1 MIVFEHPEALLTIPL
16 IIAIYVVA
24 KAIIGKRLYKK
35 IHVIEHPLI
44 DYIEPVT
51 TKLRRENLKELV
63 LDAFSL
69 LSIILIVFALASP
82 INQYTI
88 VQRIETKKIGTLEI
102 KVKSPVVLV
111 LDNSGSM
118 GGEKIEIAKK
128 ALLSFIDKIDHKLDI
143 GLVVFNG
150 VVDIAIPPTPNITR
164 IKKIIPTIN
173 ATDGTMY
180 TYPLNIV
187 YQWLKPYREFNVPVF
202 VVFASDGLPA
212 DSDQAL
218 LLIKKYSAE
227 KIPIYSIFIGK
238 EQGGYEFL
246 KQMSEETGGE
256 AFLADQIDK
265 LVDKF
270 NLVADKILNKVEAN
284 ISVKLTYNIT
294 RTVRENLSI
303 YFEFASLCLLIAYT
317 LLKYLRYNITF

>member
-16 IIAIYVVA
+16 IIAVYIVTKSV
-24 KAIIGKRLYKK
+24 IGKRLCRK
-35 IHVIEHPLI
+35 IHVVEHPLVE
-44 DYIEPVT
+44 YIELDIKESRGE
-51 TKLRRENLKELV
+51 KLKGIL
-63 LDAFSL
+63 LDILSL
-69 LSIILIVFALASP
+69 LSIILIVFAVASP

-88 VQRIETKKIGTLEI
+88 IQHIETKRVGTLEI
-102 KVKSPVVLV
+102 KVKPPVVLV

-118 GGEKIEIAKK
+118 SGEKIETAKK
-128 ALLSFIDKIDHKLDI
+128 ALLSFIDKIDNKLDI

-150 VVDIAIPPTPNITR
+150 VVDIAVPPTPNITK

-187 YQWLKPYREFNVPVF
+187 YQWLKPYREFNVSVF

-212 DSDQAL
+212 DGDKVSFILQ
-218 LLIKKYSAE
+218 KYSAK

-238 EQGGYEFL
+238 EQGGYDFL
-246 KQMSEETGGE
+246 KQMSEKTGGE
-256 AFLADQIDK
+256 ALLADQIDK

-270 NLVADKILNKVEAN
+270 NLVAEKILSKVETN
-284 ISVKLTYNIT
+284 VSVKLTYNIT
-294 RTVRENLSI
+294 KTVRENLSL
-303 YFEFASLCLLIAYT
+303 YFGLASIFLLIVYV
-317 LLKYLRYNITF
+317 LLRFLEYNITF